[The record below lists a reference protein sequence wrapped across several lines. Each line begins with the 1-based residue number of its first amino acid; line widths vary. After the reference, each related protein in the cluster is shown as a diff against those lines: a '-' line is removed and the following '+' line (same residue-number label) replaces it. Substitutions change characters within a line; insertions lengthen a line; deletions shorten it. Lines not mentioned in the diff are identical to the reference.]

1 MAVEASSD
9 EAHVAHDP
17 GQDPSIE
24 DELTEYIRATDPVSE
39 VMRARTTQLLEIVL
53 FQPE

>member
-39 VMRARTTQLLEIVL
+39 VMRARTTQLVEVVL

>member
-1 MAVEASSD
+1 MAVEASFD

-17 GQDPSIE
+17 GQDPLIE
-24 DELTEYIRATDPVSE
+24 NELTEYIRATDPVSE